1 MRKVIF
7 GILFAGMLL
16 AGCATSNT
24 RDAAFVQKGNPPTAI
39 TYPNY

>member
-24 RDAAFVQKGNPPTAI
+24 RDAAFVQKDNQQTVI
-39 TYPNY
+39 SYPNY